1 VSVTVSRSALV
12 PESQPLVL
20 PFIVAVFGHATLLG
34 CFLGASS
41 ILDLIWPKPPPF
53 KPPDH
58 MEVAVLM
65 PKAKNRE
72 DRATKLA
79 REKGANVASKA
90 DKNPAEPEPIKQSD
104 LSVPDPKKVEQKLDS
119 KAEVKTDE
127 RAGDPNAAKKAA
139 IQRALLQALAEDA
152 VEGDKD
158 QAATSKNG
166 DASSNDL
173 ATAKANART
182 DPEWARYIQQLK
194 KLFRAGFHPLPTT
207 YEGGKISTTVHVEVD
222 ASGAVQSHSVLKS
235 SGNDSYDAAAERA
248 VDAVSMVPLPPEAF
262 RALATEGYD
271 VDFPSP

>member
-1 VSVTVSRSALV
+1 MKSVLV

-20 PFIVAVFGHATLLG
+20 PFLAAILGHAAILG

-41 ILDLIWPKPPPF
+41 ILELIWPKPPPF
-53 KPPDH
+53 QVPEH

-72 DRATKLA
+72 DRATKVI
-79 REKGANVASKA
+79 RDKGENVASK
-90 DKNPAEPEPIKQSD
+90 PENSDAPPPPIKESD
-104 LSVPDPKKVEQKLDS
+104 LSVPDPNKKDQKLET
-119 KAEVKTDE
+119 KAETKADD

-139 IQRALLQALAEDA
+139 IQKALLQALAEDA
-152 VEGDKD
+152 AEGDKD
-158 QAATSKNG
+158 QAATSKDG
-166 DASSNDL
+166 DPDASAV

-182 DPEWARYIQQLK
+182 DPEYARYIQQLK

-207 YEGGKISTTVHVEVD
+207 YEGGKRSTMIHVTVD
-222 ASGAVQSHSVLKS
+222 AAGNVTSHDVVKS

-248 VDAVSMVPLPPEAF
+248 VEAITSVPLPPERF
-262 RALATEGYD
+262 RALAEEGYD